1 MILPAA
7 AILAR
12 RECPSPRQRPRM
24 EGLAQ
29 RPSSLERPANAHMT
43 NPSPPLRPASARSA
57 LGAGLLALAAA
68 SGCGDG
74 PLVAGGP
81 AAGGRLELRPLAEV
95 PGSPEPVLYRRLT
108 PPPGLAP
115 WEVRSGIA
123 AVGAGPRVEGRA
135 PARHLRVSGGDL
147 QLFIPGSFLPG
158 EFNRLIAHL
167 VRRRGSAYAEFH
179 RGGEAALRSEWRR
192 QPLNADAVLDLPG
205 TASQGEPFDGIL
217 LNFRGHEESWILR
230 SVDLVQTPL
239 VTLLPDAS
247 RGAALV
253 RLAQDAR
260 REGGGL
266 SAGAP
271 LRGIAL
277 VPERGRLT
285 FSHGWPDDPRAP
297 ESGAELIVRLIGAA
311 QEEVVHRLPLA
322 GEAGGIGVWRHEALP
337 LDRWSGERLEV
348 RFELEVRGGEGE
360 QLAIAEVAVHP
371 AAQDPT
377 TVLLVTSD
385 THRADHLGAAR
396 SPVAVQTPVI
406 DRLAARGILFE
417 DCLAS
422 CNYTNPSHVA
432 LMTATHPRDSGILDN
447 GTSLA
452 DEAMTLAE
460 RFSQAGFATLAV
472 TSIFHLCDPVSRLGQ
487 GFDRMSW
494 PSDLLRDAGE
504 AVDVL
509 DSWLVDFEDRPLFLW
524 LHLADAHAPYDPPEP
539 FGRLSYPR
547 SRDPRDPALPEPTLP
562 VPRHMPDVRDVEWV
576 RAQYRGEVSYLDA
589 QLGRLLDR
597 PRIASAIV
605 ALTADHGESLGER
618 GSYWNH
624 HGIYLDT
631 LHVPLL
637 LAFPG
642 APAGARVSAPVR
654 HLDTGR
660 TLLDL
665 AGLQRVEFPGGSL
678 LPAPERAAR
687 SDEPR
692 FALRCLGRSA
702 SVTIGRW
709 HLVLHLPTHLR
720 PDPLPPEEAVTR
732 PASAPLAVHS
742 VELYD
747 RVADP
752 ACENDRVDSEFERAR
767 RMRVVL
773 VDWLGRASE
782 TGWAVAAPL
791 DDVSVQQLALLGYAD
806 AEESGPLAR
815 LFDPDCDCAGCQ
827 RFR

>member
-1 MILPAA
+1 
-7 AILAR
+7 
-12 RECPSPRQRPRM
+12 
-24 EGLAQ
+24 
-29 RPSSLERPANAHMT
+29 MT
-43 NPSPPLRPASARSA
+43 SPSPPLRPALARSA
-57 LGAGLLALAAA
+57 FGAVLLALAAA
-68 SGCGDG
+68 GGCGED
-74 PLVAGGP
+74 PLTAGGP
-81 AAGGRLELRPLAEV
+81 AAGGRLELRPLVEV
-95 PGSPEPVLYRRLT
+95 PESPEPVLYRRLT

-115 WEVRSGIA
+115 WEVRSGIVA
-123 AVGAGPRVEGRA
+123 EEAGPRVEGRA
-135 PARHLRVSGGDL
+135 PARHLRVTGGDL

-179 RGGEAALRSEWRR
+179 RGEKAVLRSEWRR
-192 QPLNADAVLDLPG
+192 QLLNAGTVALDLPG
-205 TASQGEPFDGIL
+205 TASHGEPFDGIR

-230 SVDLVQTPL
+230 SVDLVQTSL

-247 RGAALV
+247 RGAEFV
-253 RLAQDAR
+253 RLGQDAR
-260 REGGGL
+260 RGVGL

-271 LRGIAL
+271 LRGIAQ
-277 VPERGRLT
+277 VPERGRLA
-285 FSHGWPDDPRAP
+285 FSHGWLYEPRAP
-297 ESGAELIVRLIGAA
+297 ESSAELIVRLIGAA
-311 QEEVVHRLPLA
+311 EQEVVHRLPLG
-322 GEAGGIGVWRHEALP
+322 GEAGGGVWRHEVLP
-337 LDRWSGERLEV
+337 LDRWSGQSLDV
-348 RFELEVRGGEGE
+348 RFELEARGQEVQ

-371 AAQDPT
+371 AAEEPT
-377 TVLLVTSD
+377 TALLVTSD

-396 SPVAVQTPVI
+396 GPVAVRTPVI

-417 DCLAS
+417 DCLVS
-422 CNYTNPSHVA
+422 SNYTNPSHIA
-432 LMTATHPRDSGILDN
+432 LMTGTHPRDTRILDN
-447 GTSLA
+447 VTSLA

-460 RFSQAGFATLAV
+460 RFSQAGFATSAV
-472 TSIFHLCDPVSRLGQ
+472 TSIFHLSDPVSRLGQ

-494 PSDLLRDAGE
+494 SNDLLRDAGE

-509 DSWLVDFEDRPLFLW
+509 DSWLADFEDRSLFLW
-524 LHLADAHAPYDPPEP
+524 LHVSDAHAPYDPPEP
-539 FGRLSYPR
+539 FDRLHYPR
-547 SRDPRDPALPEPTLP
+547 SRNPRDPALPEPTFP
-562 VPRHMPDVRDVEWV
+562 VPRYMPDVRDVEWV

-597 PRIASAIV
+597 PRIAAAIV

-618 GSYWNH
+618 GNYWNH
-624 HGIYLDT
+624 HEIYPDT

-637 LAFPG
+637 LAFPD
-642 APAGARVSAPVR
+642 APAGARVTAPVR
-654 HLDTGR
+654 HLDIGR

-665 AGLQRVEFPGGSL
+665 AGLPRVEFPGGSL
-678 LPAPERAAR
+678 LPALEEGAWP
-687 SDEPR
+687 DEPR
-692 FALRCLGRSA
+692 FALRCLGRAA

-709 HLVLHLPTHLR
+709 HLILRLPDHLR
-720 PDPLPPEEAVTR
+720 PGEIPLKEAVTR

-767 RMRVVL
+767 RMRAVL

-791 DDVSVQQLALLGYAD
+791 DEVAAEQLAALGYAD
-806 AEESGPLAR
+806 AQESDHPAR
-815 LFDPDCDCAGCQ
+815 LFDSDCGCAGCQ